1 MQIKDVA
8 MNDLRFF
15 SEDHNGVLVPS
26 SNAPSHLRLFLARQ
40 KPSVLPEMFLRAITY
55 LATNVTPKPL
65 PSVLLQQ
72 WAAKDGHA
80 MQHINSVLGSKLS
93 PKTYDELLERAHA
106 QEFLR
111 VVDLMR
117 EVYKEKYFSDKE
129 SK

>member
-40 KPSVLPEMFLRAITY
+40 KPSILPEMFLRVVRY
-55 LATNVTPKPL
+55 LATNKIPDDP
-65 PSVLLQQ
+65 PPALLYQ
-72 WAAKDGHA
+72 WAAKDGRA
-80 MQHINSVLGSKLS
+80 VQHINTILNAKQP
-93 PKTYDELLERAHA
+93 PKSYDELLNRAHT

-117 EVYKEKYFSDKE
+117 EVYKEKYFSGKE
-129 SK
+129 SE